1 MMLKPVCQSLF
12 GYSYFLILS
21 LHQNALYM
29 YNSSM
34 KSTKQEI
41 QELKYL
47 LNPLVQRSSNHSI
60 PSGMIELL
68 YSSKIKNPVTSALP
82 YCRDVTDFVSLIYS
96 LQVVFCNRFEQS
108 YL

>member
-1 MMLKPVCQSLF
+1 MQAGQKLNLRRKSSHSFHDKTHSIKVFEYLIGCVFMMLKPVCQSLF

-41 QELKYL
+41 AVDDRALILFENQKAGHIGIAL
-47 LNPLVQRSSNHSI
+47 L
-60 PSGMIELL
+60 
-68 YSSKIKNPVTSALP
+68 
-82 YCRDVTDFVSLIYS
+82 
-96 LQVVFCNRFEQS
+96 
-108 YL
+108 

>member
-12 GYSYFLILS
+12 GYSYFLILA
-21 LHQNALYM
+21 LYQNALYM

-47 LNPLVQRSSNHSI
+47 LNPLVQRFSNRSF
-60 PSGMIELL
+60 P
-68 YSSKIKNPVTSALP
+68 P
-82 YCRDVTDFVSLIYS
+82 
-96 LQVVFCNRFEQS
+96 
-108 YL
+108 